1 MAGLD
6 QAPDPARITLVL
18 GGARSGKSAHA
29 EALLEGH
36 AGARLYIA
44 TAEARDAEMEARIAA
59 HRARRG
65 PGWRTVEAPLA
76 LAETLEAES
85 RPGAAL
91 LVDCLTLWLS
101 NILDAGRDVAAETR
115 RLTDCLARLEGR
127 TVLVANEVGLGIV
140 PESAAARAFRD
151 HAGRLNQAVAEIA
164 GRVVFVASGLPLVLK
179 P

>member
-29 EALLEGH
+29 EALLDDC
-36 AGARLYIA
+36 AGPRLYIA
-44 TAEARDAEMEARIAA
+44 TAEPRDVEMEARIAA

-65 PGWRTVEAPLA
+65 PGWRTVEVPLA
-76 LAETLEAES
+76 LTEALEAES

-101 NILDAGRDVAAETR
+101 NLMEAGRDIATETQRLVA
-115 RLTDCLARLEGR
+115 CLGRLEGR
-127 TVLVANEVGLGIV
+127 TVLVSNEVGLGIV
-140 PESAAARAFRD
+140 PENAAARAFRD
-151 HAGRLNQAVAEIA
+151 HAGRLNQAAAAAA
-164 GRVVFVASGLPLVLK
+164 GRVVFVAAGLPLVLK